1 MTDARNIS
9 RRTVLGGT
17 AALAGCLAFLS
28 ELRAHTLP
36 AGPLQIVVGY
46 GPGGG
51 TDTMA
56 RLIAPSLQKILNRPV
71 TVQNAPGGGGQV
83 GATTVL
89 RDGQEG
95 LAILALNEPDL
106 FMGTVFA
113 TPPYKHADFQT
124 IMVDL
129 VDPRVMLVQQDSPL
143 NALADFVAKVR
154 AEPGRLAVSVA
165 QGSAQEL
172 LAKWLAAKLDLR
184 FRIVGYPG
192 GAQAANA
199 LLAGDVIANIGDD
212 FARYNLRAK
221 TKALFVGAQSK
232 NPRWPEAQT
241 LAFALAPL
249 GAAPPSTDFLSR
261 YGIYAVPAAFK
272 TKNPEGYKLLQNAF
286 IEARKAPDFQA
297 YIDKNKLADLSLGK
311 PGEDLQA
318 SLAQD
323 FREIAAL
330 K

>member
-9 RRTVLGGT
+9 RRTALGGT
-17 AALAGCLAFLS
+17 AALAGYLAFLS
-28 ELRAHTLP
+28 GLRAQTLP

-71 TVQNAPGGGGQV
+71 AVQNAPGGGGQV

-95 LAILALNEPDL
+95 LAVLALNEPDL

-143 NALADFVAKVR
+143 NALSDLVAKVR
-154 AEPGRLAVSVA
+154 AEPGKLAVSVA

-172 LAKWLAAKLDLR
+172 LAKWLAAKLDLK

-232 NPRWPEAQT
+232 SPRWPEAQT
-241 LAFALAPL
+241 LPFALAAL